1 MVCFYYPFRQLHNI
15 PFRCARNCLYKQA
28 LSIYLYLAM
37 FQIVLGVGVKLGRDE
52 GCFWF
57 FFGGGGALG
66 NTKMISQ
73 ERPQ

>member
-37 FQIVLGVGVKLGRDE
+37 FQIVLGVGGE
-52 GCFWF
+52 GLEGMVFLF
-57 FFGGGGALG
+57 FFLGGGGLWA
-66 NTKMISQ
+66 TPK
-73 ERPQ
+73 